1 MLTKQIRGPTPFPVL
16 NLTLNSMH
24 VPYSQKYWWCWWYGP
39 KLSVLKYWWNV
50 NFAVALTAYYIII
63 VCLCVYQRVHC
74 RPLPWST
81 WTINKVVSLQ
91 IYMNYN
97 WQHTGNTVMHTTV
110 STGCS
115 RHSYAPTVHDTV
127 MHMTVHDTV
136 MHQLFTTQL
145 ALAVH
150 DTVMHT
156 TVHDT
161 VMHMTVHN
169 TVSTGCTRH
178 SYAHNCSW
186 HSYAPTVHNT
196 VSTGCTRHSDAHDCS
211 WHSCNMRNSSYLTG
225 THSKPSNKAQS
236 YTMDA
241 RVPVFVSINSCKY
254 VENFWQS
261 QQ

>member
-91 IYMNYN
+91 IYTNYN

-115 RHSYAPTVHDTV
+115 R
-127 MHMTVHDTV
+127 
-136 MHQLFTTQL
+136 
-145 ALAVH
+145 
-150 DTVMHT
+150 
-156 TVHDT
+156 
-161 VMHMTVHN
+161 
-169 TVSTGCTRH
+169 
-178 SYAHNCSW
+178 

-241 RVPVFVSINSCKY
+241 RVPVFVSINSRKY
-254 VENFWQS
+254 VENFWQG